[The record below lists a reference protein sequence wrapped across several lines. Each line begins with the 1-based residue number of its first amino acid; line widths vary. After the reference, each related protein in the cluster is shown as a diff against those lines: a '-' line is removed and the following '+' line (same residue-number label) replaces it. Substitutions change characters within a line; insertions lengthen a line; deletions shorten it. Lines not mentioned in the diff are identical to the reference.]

1 MGILPPMQLRQ
12 YLKVKNLTAE
22 KFGILTGVSK
32 HAVGKWCRRERFPR
46 PEVMSKII
54 EVTEGAVGPEDFYEA
69 SEQPS
74 RRGSIKKKDLKP
86 GPRALSNPRKSGTGT
101 KAPQGPIDQARI
113 LSEALPYMMRNSG
126 ETIVIKYGGHAMG
139 DADLAAQFAHDV
151 VLLRQVGVNP
161 VVVHGGGP
169 QIGAMLDKLK
179 IKSNFIDGLR
189 VTDSETVDVVEMVL
203 AGTIN
208 KQIVSAINLAGGL
221 AVGLSGKDGNLIGA
235 ERLRR
240 TKRDPHSN
248 IERILD
254 LGMVGEPSRI
264 DPHILDF
271 FEESDITPVI
281 APIGMGPKGETLN
294 INADTVAG
302 AIAQAI
308 AARRLMVLTDVNG
321 VRDSGGK
328 LIPRLT
334 AAEAR
339 SLIKDGTIEGGMIP
353 KVETCLTAIENGV
366 EGAVIIDGRVPHA
379 LLVELFTEHGAG
391 TLIEPG

>member
-1 MGILPPMQLRQ
+1 MGILPPMHLRQ

-22 KFGILTGVSK
+22 KFGVLAGVSK
-32 HAVGKWCRRERFPR
+32 HAVGKWCRGERFPR
-46 PEVMSKII
+46 PEVMAKII

-69 SEQPS
+69 SEQTARLDAVEQKDSKP
-74 RRGSIKKKDLKP
+74 RLRKITGPGKLIADIKGRLN
-86 GPRALSNPRKSGTGT
+86 S
-101 KAPQGPIDQARI
+101 IDQARI

-139 DADLAAQFAHDV
+139 DADLSAQFAHDV
-151 VLLRQVGVNP
+151 VLLRQVGVYP

-179 IKSNFIDGLR
+179 IKSTFIDGLR

-203 AGTIN
+203 AGAIN
-208 KQIVSAINLAGGL
+208 KQIVSAINLAGGF
-221 AVGLSGKDGNLIGA
+221 AVGLSGKDGNLIRA
-235 ERLRR
+235 EKLRR
-240 TKRDPHSN
+240 TKRDPDSN

-264 DPHILDF
+264 DPHLLDF

-281 APIGMGPKGETLN
+281 APIGMGPNGETLN

-308 AARRLMVLTDVNG
+308 AARRLIFLTDVNG

-339 SLIKDGTIEGGMIP
+339 SLIEDGTIEGGMIP
-353 KVETCLTAIENGV
+353 KVETCLAAIENGV
-366 EGAVIIDGRVPHA
+366 KGAVIIDGRVPHA